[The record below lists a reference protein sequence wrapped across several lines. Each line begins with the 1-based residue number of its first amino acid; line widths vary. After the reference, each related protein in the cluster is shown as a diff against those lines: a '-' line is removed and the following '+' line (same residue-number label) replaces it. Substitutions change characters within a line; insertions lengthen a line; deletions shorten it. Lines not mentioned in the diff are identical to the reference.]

1 MIPNLPLYISFSF
14 VLLAMYSVFAFS
26 KSNNLKP
33 STLPIVLGWSL
44 LICVLSYLG
53 VYHYQEGDSIS
64 RFGLVLIPIIIFIIY
79 LLRNKSFREKKDF
92 KWSTAVHIV
101 RFPVELLLFQLAIR
115 EWLPMEMTYK
125 GWNFDIIP
133 GLIAV
138 ILVLW
143 MNYKEVNR
151 KLLLA
156 WNIIGLFLILFIL
169 TNGILSQELLY
180 QKFGYSLPNKGIAYS
195 PIILLAGVIVPIV
208 IYTHI
213 SDIIKLLKLIRIS
226 LDD

>member
-1 MIPNLPLYISFSF
+1 MIPNLPLYISISF
-14 VLLAMYSVFAFS
+14 VVLAIYAVFIFS

-33 STLPIVLGWSL
+33 STLPIVLGWSIF
-44 LICVLSYLG
+44 ICVLSYLG
-53 VYHYQEGDSIS
+53 VYHYQEGDSLS

-79 LLRNKSFREKKDF
+79 LLRDKSFYKDRDF
-92 KWSTAVHIV
+92 RWSTAVHMV
-101 RFPVELLLFQLAIR
+101 RLPVELLLYQLAIR
-115 EWLPMEMTYK
+115 EWLPMEMTYE

-133 GLIAV
+133 GITSI
-138 ILVLW
+138 ILVIY

-156 WNIIGLFLILFIL
+156 WNIMGLFLILFIL
-169 TNGILSQELLY
+169 TNGFLSQELLY
-180 QKFGYSLPNKGIAYS
+180 QKFGYSVANKGIAYS

-213 SDIIKLLKLIRIS
+213 SDIILLVKCK
-226 LDD
+226 D